1 MEKKK
6 SNQRFNLTYLLLAII
21 CLVSSF
27 SNIYSQ
33 KIADFSGEWVL
44 NRTKGKTRMAE
55 VLTQSLSI
63 TQKDLAL
70 TINSTVTPDNG
81 QPVKNTV
88 NYLLNTSAE
97 SANDSSVNKTRRVD
111 SKLEPDCQSFSI
123 TETISYIKDGKTIK
137 VQQTEKY
144 SISKDSKTIMI
155 ETFQIDPEKPSIPKD
170 QPIEIR
176 IYDKKI

>member
-1 MEKKK
+1 M
-6 SNQRFNLTYLLLAII
+6 T
-21 CLVSSF
+21 
-27 SNIYSQ
+27 
-33 KIADFSGEWVL
+33 
-44 NRTKGKTRMAE
+44 E

-70 TINSTVTPDNG
+70 TINSTITPDNG

-88 NYLLNTSAE
+88 KYLLNNSVQ
-97 SANDSSVNKTRRVD
+97 SGKNSSDGKSRRID
-111 SKLEPDCQSFSI
+111 TTLEPDGKSFSI
-123 TETISYIKDGKTIK
+123 TETISYIKDGKTLK
-137 VQQTEKY
+137 VQQTDKY

-155 ETFQIDPEKPSIPKD
+155 ETFEINPEKPSIPKD